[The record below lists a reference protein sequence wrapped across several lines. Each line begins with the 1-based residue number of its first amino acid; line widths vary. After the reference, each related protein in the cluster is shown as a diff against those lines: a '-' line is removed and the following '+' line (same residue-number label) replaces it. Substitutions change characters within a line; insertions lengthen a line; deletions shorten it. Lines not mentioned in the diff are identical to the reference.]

1 MTRSKIP
8 SLDYAINPYLGCEH
22 ACIYCYATFMAR
34 FSDIKDEWGSFVGVK
49 ENAPDVLRKEIPRRR
64 PGVVSFG
71 TVCDA
76 YQAVEERYGITRSCL
91 EAFIDAEGFEV
102 GVLTKSDLVLRDI
115 DVLSKLPNADVGFS
129 ITCLD
134 RELAAAFEPRAP
146 SPSRRL
152 AAMRELSRSDVSVWG
167 FFGPVL
173 PTFTDTDDE
182 IAEMLRAMAEAGASR
197 VLVDAMNLYPKVR
210 SSVRALIA
218 RAFPDR
224 LDAFDTVRRD
234 PAAYAVALSERVVAA
249 ARGVDLRI
257 DVCF

>member
-1 MTRSKIP
+1 MAKSRIR

-22 ACIYCYATFMAR
+22 ACVYCYATFMAR

-49 ENAPDVLRKEIPRRR
+49 ENAPDVLRKEIPLRK

-76 YQAVEERYGITRSCL
+76 YQPVEERYGITRSCL

-102 GVLTKSDLVLRDI
+102 GVLTKSDLVLRDM

-134 RELAAAFEPRAP
+134 RELAAVFEPRAP

-152 AAMRELSRSDVSVWG
+152 AAMRELSREGIPVWG

-173 PTFTDTDDE
+173 PTFTDTE
-182 IAEMLRAMAEAGASR
+182 EGIAEVLMAMADAGASR
-197 VLVDAMNLYPKVR
+197 VLVDAMSLYPKVQ
-210 SSVRALIA
+210 SSVRSLIA

-234 PAAYAVALSERVVAA
+234 PAAYAVVLSERVVAA
-249 ARGVDLRI
+249 ARRVDLKI